1 MKFQIEAK
9 ATRKYYIT
17 FEAKNA
23 KMARVVEEILEEHC
37 ADHEIDTFDVEER
50 AENPNSVLFL
60 TEVGTVK
67 IKANHGY
74 INQIGEPVSME
85 PEDIEIRDE
94 VESWDGNLNTFEIYD
109 KLRNEFGE
117 SDQKKLINYAKK
129 YFYNCKDL
137 QYQLQDMADT
147 LMVDLDED
155 EDEDE

>member
-9 ATRKYYIT
+9 AIRKYYIT
-17 FEAKNA
+17 FEAKDA
-23 KMARVVEEILEEHC
+23 KMARRVEERLEEHT
-37 ADHEIDTFDVEER
+37 ADHEIDTFDVEEE
-50 AENPNSVLFL
+50 AENPNSFLFL
-60 TEVGTVK
+60 SELGNLK

-74 INQIGEPVSME
+74 INQIGEVVSME

-94 VESWDGNLNTFEIYD
+94 VESWNGNLNTFEIYD
-109 KLRNEFGE
+109 KLRDEFGE

-129 YFYNCKDL
+129 YFHNCKDL

-155 EDEDE
+155 EDE